1 MTPTPAIDL
10 GPVAPELFLVATGI
24 LLLVVGVLPRR
35 PGATTRLAIALGGVA
50 LAAIASLLLW
60 HRTGPATVLA
70 GAVAADR
77 FGVTVRLEIGR
88 AHV

>member
-35 PGATTRLAIALGGVA
+35 PGATARLAI
-50 LAAIASLLLW
+50 
-60 HRTGPATVLA
+60 
-70 GAVAADR
+70 
-77 FGVTVRLEIGR
+77 EIGR